1 MKITTKISRHKRIE
15 LAETE
20 LFELLCRGMHR
31 IELEED
37 ISYEVINSFTNQ
49 NKEWKITF
57 IYNEKGWDVFL
68 GCVSS
73 VEVKNK

>member
-20 LFELLCRGMHR
+20 LFELLCKKNEIIG

-57 IYNEKGWDVFL
+57 IYNEKGWDVFHSKRL
-68 GCVSS
+68 D
-73 VEVKNK
+73 K